1 MSKKYSIFITV
12 LFCLFLFGFGIAL
25 LVLPDREFSEQE
37 NRYLTQFKAPTLDS
51 VFGENGQFMA
61 DFEKYVNDQFP
72 LRDQWIQLKAWSERL
87 LGKQENN
94 KVYFGTDGQT
104 LFAQFNAL
112 SDEAL
117 AERVDYVNQLAD
129 NVIVPVYFSLIP
141 DKTYVWADRLPDGAP
156 RVDDGSTLDRAQ
168 ALCSAVGNLD

>member
-12 LFCLFLFGFGIAL
+12 LFCLFIFGFGIAL

-51 VFGENGQFMA
+51 VFGKNGAFMT
-61 DFEKYVNDQFP
+61 DFQDYVTDQFP
-72 LRDQWIQLKAWSERL
+72 LRDDWIHLKAWSERL

-94 KVYFGTDGQT
+94 NVYFGTDGQT
-104 LFAQFNAL
+104 LFAQFSAL
-112 SDEAL
+112 SDEEL
-117 AERVDYVNQLAD
+117 ATRVGYVNQLAE

-141 DKTYVWADRLPDGAP
+141 DK
-156 RVDDGSTLDRAQ
+156 S
-168 ALCSAVGNLD
+168 

>member
-72 LRDQWIQLKAWSERL
+72 LRDQLDPAEGLVRAAAGQAGEQQGL
-87 LGKQENN
+87 LRHRRPDL
-94 KVYFGTDGQT
+94 VC
-104 LFAQFNAL
+104 
-112 SDEAL
+112 
-117 AERVDYVNQLAD
+117 
-129 NVIVPVYFSLIP
+129 PVQRP
-141 DKTYVWADRLPDGAP
+141 VRRGA
-156 RVDDGSTLDRAQ
+156 G
-168 ALCSAVGNLD
+168 